1 MFGSIGA
8 PELVVIAVIGLIW
21 GLPIV
26 ASVWALVTLYRI
38 QAGQQAIGLRLEA
51 IERLLQGNR

>member
-8 PELVVIAVIGLIW
+8 PELVVILFIGLIW

-26 ASVWALVTLYRI
+26 AGVWALFTLHRI
-38 QAGQQAIGLRLEA
+38 QTGQQAIGLRLEA
-51 IERLLQGNR
+51 IERLLQGGR

>member
-8 PELVVIAVIGLIW
+8 PELVVILFIGLIW

-26 ASVWALVTLYRI
+26 AGVWALFTLHRI
-38 QAGQQAIGLRLEA
+38 HAGQQAIERRLEA
-51 IERLLQGNR
+51 IERVLKGGR